1 VKIRIGLGLSPLDP
15 ADDFATMVER
25 VEDAGIDSLWFSE
38 QTQSAQVEPMIG
50 LAYAAARTTRLKVG
64 TSVIV
69 LPGRHPAL
77 VAKQIAS
84 LVRLAPRRI
93 LPVFGLQ
100 PARPADRGLFP
111 VPGARGAVF
120 DEALLLLRLLLEQ
133 PSVTFSGEFF
143 TVQEMSVGPP
153 PTRPP
158 DLWLGG
164 SAAGALRRAGR
175 LADGWLG
182 SLLTPDESSAAVSTI
197 TAAAAEAGRTIE
209 DDHYGMSLRVV
220 LDDAADGVLAA
231 THARRPDVDPR
242 QLVALGW
249 AGARELVSRYV
260 GAGLSK
266 FVVQPTSHPGSWEPF
281 VADFAAEL
289 SSLEN

>member
-1 VKIRIGLGLSPLDP
+1 MKIRIGLGLSPLEP

-25 VEDAGIDSLWFSE
+25 VEEAGIDSLWFSE
-38 QTQSAQVEPMIG
+38 QTQSAQVEPTIG

-69 LPGRHPAL
+69 LPGRNPVL

-84 LVRLAPRRI
+84 LARLAPRRV

-100 PARPADRGLFP
+100 PVRPADRVLFP

-133 PSVTFSGEFF
+133 PGVTFSGKFF
-143 TVQEMSVGPP
+143 AVEEMSVGPL

-164 SAAGALRRAGR
+164 SAAGALRRVGR

-182 SLLTPDESSAAVSTI
+182 SLLTPDESSTAVSTI
-197 TAAAAEAGRTIE
+197 AAAAEEAGRAIE

-220 LDDAADGVLAA
+220 LDDAADGVFAA
-231 THARRPDVDPR
+231 ARARRPDVDPR
-242 QLVALGW
+242 QLVAVGW

-260 GAGLSK
+260 DAGLSK
-266 FVVQPTSHPGSWEPF
+266 FVVQPTSHPGPWDLF
-281 VADFAAEL
+281 VTDFATEL
-289 SSLEN
+289 SGLEN